1 MNWFKCL
8 VERTY
13 VAAAFAEVGEWQ
25 AAEELAREVNR
36 RYQRQGEEDRKQ
48 AEKRPRPRL
57 NLR

>member
-25 AAEELAREVNR
+25 AAEELSREVDR
-36 RYQRQGEEDRKQ
+36 RYQRERAEDRKP
-48 AEKRPRPRL
+48 AEKKPRPRL